1 VPRVIG
7 IDLGTTNTLAA
18 WADGRVPR
26 IVPTERG
33 HNLVPSVVAVAGGRI
48 VVGHPAR
55 DQLLI
60 HPASTITG
68 SKRLLGRPFS
78 SPVVQRLKR
87 KLAWEVVEGAHGTAA
102 ARVRQPGGGGGGG
115 GDDGGEVHELTDV
128 SAVLLQQIARY
139 AAAHLHGHVDGA
151 VVSVPAYYPLTQRE
165 AVRTAAKAAGIDV
178 WRLVNEPTAAALA
191 YGIGRNINQK
201 LLVFD
206 LGGGTFDVSVLEV
219 QGGTFQVLATGGDGA
234 LGGVDFDIR
243 LCDHLLDRFEQD
255 HGVSVRDDATVVQ
268 RVLFAAETAKQDL
281 SLLQHTEVRLP
292 FVKETKRGKPLD
304 LATHVSRLQLVK
316 LTEDLIERAAAAV
329 DDVLASAGLSHREID
344 EVLLAGGQTRMPAIH
359 ARLEKQF
366 GRPPR
371 RGVNPDEV
379 VAQGAALLARSLSSN
394 AVQLYD
400 VLSLAVGTVGI
411 DPKTGT
417 QRVQT
422 VLPKN
427 AQLPVEAV
435 VDVVTGP
442 SRRVDLFQLP
452 DSRETD
458 PALCEPLG
466 GVLLSD
472 KQPGDPATL
481 TLRIDADTRLEIK
494 EGNRVLELRAGRSDD
509 AFARKWPGTDPQMVP
524 TTSTSLL
531 SRLFRR

>member
-1 VPRVIG
+1 MARVIG

-33 HNLVPSVVAVAGGRI
+33 HNHVPSVVAVTGGRI

-55 DQLLI
+55 EQLLI

-102 ARVRQPGGGGGGG
+102 ARIPH
-115 GDDGGEVHELTDV
+115 DDGGGADIHELTDV
-128 SAVLLQQIARY
+128 SAVLLKTIARY
-139 AAAHLHGHVDGA
+139 AEAHLGGPIDGA

-165 AVRTAAKAAGIDV
+165 AVRTAAKAAGLDV

-243 LCDHLLDRFEQD
+243 LCDHLLDRFEQEN
-255 HGVSVRDDATVVQ
+255 GVSVRDDATVVQ

-292 FVKETKRGKPLD
+292 FVKQTVRGKPLD
-304 LATHVSRLQLVK
+304 LVMHVSRLQLVK
-316 LTEDLIERAAAAV
+316 LTEDLIERASAAV
-329 DDVLASAGLSHREID
+329 DDVLASAGLSHSEID
-344 EVLLAGGQTRMPAIH
+344 EVLVAGGQTRMPAIQ

-379 VAQGAALLARSLSSN
+379 VAQGAALLARSLSGN

-400 VLSLAVGTVGI
+400 VLSLPVGI
-411 DPKTGT
+411 VAVDKSGIP
-417 QRVQT
+417 RVQT
-422 VLPKN
+422 VLAKN
-427 AQLPVEAV
+427 AQLPVEAA
-435 VDVVTGP
+435 VDVVVGP
-442 SRRVDLFQLP
+442 SRRVDLYQVP
-452 DSRETD
+452 NARETD

-466 GVLLSD
+466 GVLLTD
-472 KQPGDPATL
+472 KQPGDRCTL

-494 EGNRVLELRAGRSDD
+494 EGSRILELRAGRGEE
-509 AFARKWPGTDPQMVP
+509 APRRQWPKTDPQMTTA

-531 SRLFRR
+531 GRLFRR

>member
-1 VPRVIG
+1 MARVIG

-33 HNLVPSVVAVAGGRI
+33 HNLLPSVVAVTGGRI

-68 SKRLLGRPFS
+68 CKRLLGRPFS

-87 KLAWEVVEGAHGTAA
+87 KLAWEVVEGKSGTAA
-102 ARVRQPGGGGGGG
+102 ARIT
-115 GDDGGEVHELTDV
+115 DGGAAEVHELTDV

-139 AAAHLHGHVDGA
+139 AEAHLGGPVDGA
-151 VVSVPAYYPLTQRE
+151 VISVPAYYPLTQRE
-165 AVRTAAKAAGIDV
+165 AVRTAAKAAGLDV

-243 LCDHLLDRFEQD
+243 LCDHLLDRFEQEN
-255 HGVSVRDDATVVQ
+255 GVSVRDDAVVVQ
-268 RVLFAAETAKQDL
+268 RILYAAESAKQDL

-292 FVKETKRGKPLD
+292 FVKEKRGKPLD
-304 LATHVSRLQLVK
+304 LALHVSRLQLIK
-316 LTEDLIERAAAAV
+316 LTEDLIERAARAV
-329 DDVLASAGLSHREID
+329 DDVLQQAGLSHRDID
-344 EVLLAGGQTRMPAIH
+344 EVLLAGGQTRMPAIQ

-366 GRPPR
+366 GKPPR

-379 VAQGAALLARSLSSN
+379 VAQGAALLARSLSTS

-400 VLSLAVGTVGI
+400 VLSLPVGI
-411 DPKTGT
+411 VALDKSGVP
-417 QRVQT
+417 RVQT
-422 VLPKN
+422 VLPRN

-442 SRRVDLFQLP
+442 SRRVDLYQIP
-452 DSRETD
+452 GDETD

-466 GVLLSD
+466 GVLLID
-472 KQPGDPATL
+472 KQVGDPARL
-481 TLRIDADTRLEIK
+481 TLRIDADARLEIK
-494 EGNRVLELRAGRSDD
+494 EGTRVLELRASRAIDD
-509 AFARKWPGTDPQMVP
+509 GGPFQLPKTDPRMPAV
-524 TTSTSLL
+524 TSSTGLL
-531 SRLFRR
+531 GRLFRR